1 MVFLKKRDAIIKI
14 KKSNNP
20 NLRLIQKDSDEF
32 GSKKFYVM
40 TQNELYDQVKK
51 CHAKDKT
58 PCYYESWL
66 DDHKIL
72 FSLDIDASADLDDQ
86 EFDKVIKKNISKVIK
101 YGNKFY
107 EYEYKPENII
117 VLKTDKQPNK
127 QSAHVVFRGLSFDNH
142 LICKNFFFRMVKEDK
157 LEYCDSSIY
166 GKTCLRTCF
175 SSKKGKEFPLLPYK
189 VKIRRDHLS
198 SKKHIFPNFTLIFL
212 ATYLFEYLK
221 NIY

>member
-51 CHAKDKT
+51 CQTKDKI

-66 DDHKIL
+66 DDNNIL

-86 EFDKVIKKNISKVIK
+86 EFDKIIKKNISKVIK

-127 QSAHVVFRGLSFDNH
+127 QSAHVVFRGISFENH

-175 SSKKGKEFPLLPYK
+175 SSKKGKNYPLLPHK
-189 VKIRRDHLS
+189 P
-198 SKKHIFPNFTLIFL
+198 KH
-212 ATYLFEYLK
+212 
-221 NIY
+221 